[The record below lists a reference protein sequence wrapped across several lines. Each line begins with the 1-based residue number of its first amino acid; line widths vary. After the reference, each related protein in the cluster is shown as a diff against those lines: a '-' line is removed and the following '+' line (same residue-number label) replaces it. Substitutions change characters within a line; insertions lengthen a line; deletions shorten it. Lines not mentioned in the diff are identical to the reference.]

1 MTTTEFLS
9 KIEELDLTR
18 SSKVKLKKFW
28 SDRAPSIYN
37 IGSANFMGEDLVFH
51 ASEYGDLKLDKV
63 LDTIKENDY
72 EGIIRVGSFRIH
84 YIQPTLEGFNL
95 VIRQNPKNVSNLGK
109 WFFNIF

>member
-37 IGSANFMGEDLVFH
+37 IGSANFMGEDLVFM
-51 ASEYGDLKLDKV
+51 L
-63 LDTIKENDY
+63 
-72 EGIIRVGSFRIH
+72 
-84 YIQPTLEGFNL
+84 
-95 VIRQNPKNVSNLGK
+95 QNMET
-109 WFFNIF
+109 